1 MGFCHDRQNP
11 FWKIGI
17 SAHPYIFP
25 YKRRTSKYSQHK
37 QYRLWATKH
46 HHNFEPASMADPA
59 PIENTPYK
67 GSRGGSRGPWGF
79 RGAPVGAVGG
89 F

>member
-1 MGFCHDRQNP
+1 M
-11 FWKIGI
+11 
-17 SAHPYIFP
+17 IF
-25 YKRRTSKYSQHK
+25 YKKTRSNWGSKY
-37 QYRLWATKH
+37 

-67 GSRGGSRGPWGF
+67 GSRGGSRGGRGGS

-89 F
+89 FYAKNYIRSMK